1 MEILVYPGDTLWK
14 FSQWFH
20 VPLPL
25 IIDSNR
31 TVHPAS
37 LQPGMKVNIP
47 GYIARTYTVRQGDTF
62 WSIAASQNVP
72 VQELILMNREY
83 DPYRLQVGTTIQV
96 PIRVTWRLVTD
107 VDEYDYDKLI
117 NDIRTLITVYPFLV
131 NRSIGRSVMGKD
143 IPEISIGSGL
153 KQVHANGSFHANE
166 WITTPLLMVF
176 LNDYLL
182 ALTNQADLRGINML
196 NLYLSTRLSLVPMVN
211 PDGVNLVLKGA
222 PNEEPYRSNAI
233 ELNDGNEN
241 FTAWKANINGV
252 DLNNQFPA
260 KWEIEKERKPQKPGP
275 RDYPGESP
283 LSEPESIAM
292 ANLTRNS
299 NFHRVL
305 AFHSQG
311 EEIYW
316 GFEGLEPPESEIIV
330 NEFARVSGYLPVRYL
345 DSYAGYKDWFI
356 QDFRRPGFTIEVGSG
371 VNPLPIAQ
379 FPDIYEKNL
388 GILLASL
395 YM

>member
-1 MEILVYPGDTLWK
+1 MEMIVYPGDTFWRY
-14 FSQWFH
+14 SQWFQ

-31 TVHPAS
+31 TLSATN
-37 LQPGMKVNIP
+37 LQPGSKVAIP
-47 GYIARTYTVRQGDTF
+47 GYIAQSYTVKRGDTL
-62 WSIAASQNVP
+62 WSIASSRGIP
-72 VQELILMNREY
+72 VQQLVLMNRQF
-83 DPYRLQVGTTIQV
+83 DPHRLQIGATVQL
-96 PIRVTWRLVTD
+96 PIRVTWPLVSD
-107 VDEYDYDKLI
+107 VDKYDYAKLV
-117 NDIRTLITVYPFLV
+117 NDIRKLITVYPFLQ
-131 NRSIGRSVMGKD
+131 NRSIGRSVMGLD
-143 IPEISIGSGL
+143 IPEISVGSGL
-153 KQVHANGSFHANE
+153 KRVHANGAFHANE

-182 ALTNQADLRGINML
+182 ALTNQRNLRGVNAL
-196 NLYLSTRLSLVPMVN
+196 NLYLSTRMSIVPMVN
-211 PDGVNLVLKGA
+211 PDGVNLVLNGA
-222 PNEEPYRSNAI
+222 PEEEPHRSNV
-233 ELNDGNEN
+233 LKWNDGSGD
-241 FTAWKANINGV
+241 FSTWKANIRGV

-260 KWEIEKERKPQKPGP
+260 KWEIEKERKPKQPGP
-275 RDYPGESP
+275 RDFPGTSP

-299 NFHRVL
+299 NFQRVL

-316 GFEGLEPPESEIIV
+316 GFEGYEPPESEIIV
-330 NEFARVSGYLPVRYL
+330 NEFARASGYRPVRYL

-356 QDFRRPGFTIEVGSG
+356 QDFRRPGFTIEVGRG
-371 VNPLPIAQ
+371 VNPLPISQ
-379 FPDIYEKNL
+379 FDDIYQKNL

>member
-1 MEILVYPGDTLWK
+1 MEMLVYPGDTLWSY
-14 FSQWFH
+14 SQWFQ

-31 TVHPAS
+31 SLNTAN

-47 GYIARTYTVRQGDTF
+47 GYIAQTYTVQQGDTF
-62 WSIAASQNVP
+62 GSVAASRNVP
-72 VQELILMNREY
+72 VQHLVLMNRQY
-83 DPYRLQVGTTIQV
+83 DPYRLQVGTKVLI
-96 PIRVTWRLVTD
+96 PIRVTWRIVTD
-107 VDEYDYDKLI
+107 TDAYDYGKLV
-117 NDIRTLITVYPFLV
+117 NDIRKLITVYPFLQ
-131 NRSIGRSVMGKD
+131 NRSIGRSVMGND
-143 IPEISIGSGL
+143 IPEILIGSGL
-153 KQVHANGSFHANE
+153 KRVHANGAFHANE

-182 ALTNQADLRGINML
+182 ALTNQTNLRGVNVL
-196 NLYLSTRLSLVPMVN
+196 NLYLSTRMSLVPMVN
-211 PDGVNLVLKGA
+211 PDGVNLVINGA
-222 PNEEPYRSNAI
+222 PDEEPYRSNV
-233 ELNDGNEN
+233 LHCNDGSLD
-241 FTAWKANINGV
+241 FSTWKANIRGV

-260 KWEIEKERKPQKPGP
+260 KWEFEKERKLKQLGP
-275 RDYPGESP
+275 RDFPGEQP
-283 LSEPESIAM
+283 LSEPESLAM
-292 ANLTRNS
+292 ANVTRYS

-330 NEFARVSGYLPVRYL
+330 NEFARVSGYRPVRYL

-356 QDFRRPGFTIEVGSG
+356 QDFQRSGFTIEVGRG
-371 VNPLPIAQ
+371 RNPLPISQ
-379 FPDIYEKNL
+379 FDDIYEKNL